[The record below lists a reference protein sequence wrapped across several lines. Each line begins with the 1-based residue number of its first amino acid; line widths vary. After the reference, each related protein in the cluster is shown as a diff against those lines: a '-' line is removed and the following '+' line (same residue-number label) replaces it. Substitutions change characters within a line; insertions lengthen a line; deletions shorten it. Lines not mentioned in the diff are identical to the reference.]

1 MRNIQWGYI
10 QILIMNKKYEL
21 AEQEIQERLKNY
33 IVLITVMGDGLGQ
46 PILVWRLET
55 TACFVHFYG

>member
-46 PILVWRLET
+46 SILVWWLET

>member
-33 IVLITVMGDGLGQ
+33 IVLITVMGDVLGKS
-46 PILVWRLET
+46 ILV
-55 TACFVHFYG
+55 

>member
-46 PILVWRLET
+46 PILV
-55 TACFVHFYG
+55 

>member
-21 AEQEIQERLKNY
+21 AEQEIQERLKND

-46 PILVWRLET
+46 SILV
-55 TACFVHFYG
+55 